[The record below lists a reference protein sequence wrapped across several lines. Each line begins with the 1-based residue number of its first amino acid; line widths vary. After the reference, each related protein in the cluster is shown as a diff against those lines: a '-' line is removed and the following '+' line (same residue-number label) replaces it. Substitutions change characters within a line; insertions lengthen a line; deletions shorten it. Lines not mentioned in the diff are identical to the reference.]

1 LSFASTP
8 SDSIGVV
15 VGSTF
20 GGKRMKILLR
30 WMKLFLFQ
38 MPFCLFVCLFLG
50 CDFSKYSFFFF
61 FFSLI
66 FPFSACFLFEGELLK
81 LKKRIIFFN

>member
-61 FFSLI
+61 FLFFNFPLFSL
-66 FPFSACFLFEGELLK
+66 FSF
-81 LKKRIIFFN
+81 